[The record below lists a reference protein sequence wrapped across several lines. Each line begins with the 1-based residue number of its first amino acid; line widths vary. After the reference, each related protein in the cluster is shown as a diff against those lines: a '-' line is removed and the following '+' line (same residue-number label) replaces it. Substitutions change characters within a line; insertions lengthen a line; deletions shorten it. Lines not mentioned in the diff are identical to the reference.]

1 MLGDPPGGGET
12 MRLTLVQRL
21 VILLGSALERIRPWH
36 ELPLPL
42 GLLCL
47 IGIRTRL
54 RRHNLY
60 DPAPPDGTGPRPP
73 VGGVGFPFGRNQPL
87 WKAPSTAPA
96 EIHDPN
102 PREVSRRLLARDGEM
117 TPAPFFNLLGAA
129 WLQFQ
134 VHDWLSHGQGT
145 RARQITIRLAQDDDW
160 PQDVRID
167 GDMAITGTD
176 RSGLGGAPG
185 GPPVFVNT
193 ETHWW
198 DGSQVY
204 GSTADRARMVREGAG
219 GRLRLEQDGSLPLDE
234 IHGVELAGV
243 NANWWMGL
251 SLLHTLFAHEH
262 NAICAMLADR
272 HHDWDDE
279 RIFQVA
285 RRVNAAVMAKIH
297 TLEWTLAILPH
308 PTVRAA
314 MRGNWYGFLGPWGS
328 RLLRR
333 FTRWDFLI
341 GIPGSRRDDHGV
353 PHSLTE
359 EFVGVYR
366 MHPLIP
372 DEFRMVSPADGREI
386 GTRTMLQ
393 LTGTETLR
401 GGEGLGREELMASF
415 GVGRAGALAL
425 RNYPESLRRLPRG
438 PSATFA
444 GDKLIDLATID
455 IVRDRERAVPRYND
469 FRRML
474 RLAPVAGFEEL
485 TGGDPATTEEL
496 RRLYGDDVDRVDLMV
511 GLYAEPAP
519 KRFGFCETAFRIFVL
534 MASRRLKSD
543 PLFTDDW
550 GPGVYTREGMRWI
563 EDATMQGVIARHMPG
578 LAHLVADVKNAF
590 EPWDRP
596 CNRVS
601 GRTHPFPPA
610 ECAP

>member
-1 MLGDPPGGGET
+1 

-21 VILLGSALERIRPWH
+21 VLLLGGALERIRPWH
-36 ELPLPL
+36 RLPLPL
-42 GLLCL
+42 GLFCL
-47 IGIRTRL
+47 IGIRIRL
-54 RRHNLY
+54 RHHNLY
-60 DPAPPDGTGPRPP
+60 DPPPPDGTGPRPP

-87 WKAPSTAPA
+87 WKVPSAGPD
-96 EIHDPN
+96 EVHEPS
-102 PREVSRRLLARDGEM
+102 PREVSRLLLARDGEM

-145 RARQITIRLAQDDDW
+145 RARQIKIPLAPDDDW

-176 RSGLGGAPG
+176 PSGLGGTPG
-185 GPPVFVNT
+185 GPPVFVNS

-219 GRLRLEQDGSLPLDE
+219 GRLRLEPDGSLPMDA
-234 IHGVELAGV
+234 IHGVEMAGV

-314 MRGNWYGFLGPWGS
+314 MRGNWYGVLGPWGS
-328 RLLRR
+328 RILRR

-353 PHSLTE
+353 PYSLTE

-372 DEFRMVSPADGREI
+372 DEFRLVSPADGREI

-393 LTGTETLR
+393 LTGTETRR

-425 RNYPESLRRLPRG
+425 RNYPDALRRLPRG
-438 PSATFA
+438 PSATFT
-444 GDKLIDLATID
+444 GDKLVDLATID
-455 IVRDRERAVPRYND
+455 IVRDRERALPRYND

-485 TGGDPATTEEL
+485 TGGDPATTEDL
-496 RRLYGDDVDRVDLMV
+496 RRLYGDDVERVDLMI
-511 GLYAEPAP
+511 GLYAEPSP
-519 KRFGFCETAFRIFVL
+519 KDFGFGESAFRIFVL

-550 GPGVYTREGMRWI
+550 GPDVYTREGMRWI
-563 EDATMQGVIARHMPG
+563 EDATMPGVIARHMPG
-578 LAHLVADVKNAF
+578 LEHLMADVKNAF

-596 CNRVS
+596 CNRVT

-610 ECAP
+610 ECGP